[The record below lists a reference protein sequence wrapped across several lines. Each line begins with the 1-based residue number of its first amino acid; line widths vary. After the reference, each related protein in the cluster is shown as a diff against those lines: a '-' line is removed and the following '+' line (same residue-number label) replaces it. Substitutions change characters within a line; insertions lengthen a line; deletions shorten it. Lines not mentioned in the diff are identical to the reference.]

1 MIKGENYILAS
12 SKRWNKKFF
21 NDIKKNSNHNWY
33 WVESDYSLIRTL
45 KRIKNVRYIFFL
57 HWNTILKDDFYKK
70 YDCICFHMTDLPFG
84 RGGSP
89 LQNLIK
95 LGFENTKVSAFKMD
109 DGIDSGPI
117 YCKRDLSLD
126 GNAIDIYLRCSSICV
141 EIINWI
147 VKSNPKPKKQVG
159 DVLKFT
165 RRTPI
170 MSKVENDLNLNELYN
185 HIRMLDAPGY
195 PKAFIDLGSIVIE
208 LDNAKKDGHT
218 IFAKATIRE
227 KK

>member
-1 MIKGENYILAS
+1 MIKSENYILAS

-21 NDIKKNSNHNWY
+21 NNFKKNSNHNWY
-33 WVESDYSLIRTL
+33 WVESDNSLRRIL
-45 KRIKNVRYIFFL
+45 KKIKDVKYIFFL
-57 HWNTILKDDFYKK
+57 HWNTILKDDIYKNFN
-70 YDCICFHMTDLPFG
+70 CICFHMTDLPYG

-95 LGFENTKVSAFKMD
+95 LGFENTKITAFKID
-109 DGIDSGPI
+109 DGIDSGSI

-141 EIINWI
+141 EMINWI
-147 VKSNPKPKKQVG
+147 LKNNPKPKKQSG
-159 DVLKFT
+159 DVFRFT

-170 MSKVENDLNLNELYN
+170 MSKVDNKFNLNELYN

-195 PKAFIDLGSIVIE
+195 PKAFIDLDNIVIE
-208 LDNAKKDGHT
+208 LDNAKKDGQI